1 MGCPSWGLLNKAKEE
16 NKKIFFY
23 KRKEN
28 NFWNEEKGCLKK
40 SKLKKNEIITSLKRI
55 KKIS

>member
-1 MGCPSWGLLNKAKEE
+1 MQKLDALLGVYLKKAKEDG
-16 NKKIFFY
+16 KKIFFY

-40 SKLKKNEIITSLKRI
+40 NQI
-55 KKIS
+55 KKM